1 MADVHTSVKSD
12 ASGNSVKFDNPGV
25 IVSPVGVGQPI
36 TIVKDASGKP
46 VSTSGQVTGTSVIFN
61 SPG

>member
-1 MADVHTSVKSD
+1 MSDVHTVVRGSKNEATV
-12 ASGNSVKFDNPGV
+12 VFDNPGV
-25 IVSPVGVGQPI
+25 PPLLQGAGQPVAQ
-36 TIVKDASGKP
+36 VKDASGKP

>member
-1 MADVHTSVKSD
+1 MSDVHTVVRGSKNEATV
-12 ASGNSVKFDNPGV
+12 VFDNPGV
-25 IVSPVGVGQPI
+25 IVSPVGAGQPI
-36 TIVKDASGKP
+36 TIVKDTSGKP